1 MCGSFSPHYLAVLH
15 QQLGVLQLNSVQ
27 MLSTQRESQTPR
39 VQVSVLQEC
48 SHFRRQSKS
57 RDQPA
62 VNQRFPQH
70 SSSWIHL
77 LEQLTELRETFTSSP
92 VYSARWERRTE
103 QVRGKGREASLPS
116 ELYILCESPW
126 IYQLAV
132 LQTLFFLVVME
143 ALLLSVQFRS
153 VTPSDSLWPH
163 GLQHA
168 KPPYPSPTPRVY
180 SNSCPLADA
189 IQPSHPLSSL
199 SSPVFNLSQHRGLFK
214 RVSSSHQVAEA
225 LEFQLQHQSF
235 QRISRTDL
243 LFYLGV
249 ID

>member
-77 LEQLTELRETFTSSP
+77 LEQLTELREIFTYYIMKGYNSQMEEM
-92 VYSARWERRTE
+92 YGARYVRRGIILSKIQTLSFW
-103 QVRGKGREASLPS
+103 VFMEASLHRHDW
-116 ELYILCESPW
+116 LIHG
-126 IYQLAV
+126 QL
-132 LQTLFFLVVME
+132 M
-143 ALLLSVQFRS
+143 
-153 VTPSDSLWPH
+153 
-163 GLQHA
+163 
-168 KPPYPSPTPRVY
+168 
-180 SNSCPLADA
+180 
-189 IQPSHPLSSL
+189 IQPSALFP
-199 SSPVFNLSQHRGLFK
+199 SPEM
-214 RVSSSHQVAEA
+214 RVMRLKVQC
-225 LEFQLQHQSF
+225 L
-235 QRISRTDL
+235 
-243 LFYLGV
+243 
-249 ID
+249 